1 VDAGVSIPSGSADE
15 IDLRACTVQ
24 AVERMK
30 HALEARLAKEI
41 ELRPAL
47 GSGEAANPAVTSVAL
62 DWFLWT
68 QGEKRRDDSPPHH
81 RTMTVF
87 Y

>member
-1 VDAGVSIPSGSADE
+1 MSGFEMDERGADE
-15 IDLRACTVQ
+15 IDTRAGTVQ

-41 ELRPAL
+41 ELRPNL
-47 GSGEAANPAVTSVAL
+47 GSGEAAAPAVTSVAL